1 MDSRSC
7 RCVRL
12 SKAQP
17 KLLKAFFVIVKL
29 SHDKITLN
37 SVLTFVG
44 LSPYFRSFIIMLVLW
59 FILEC
64 NSLVFK
70 MFYLDFLII
79 FSQRQIVSSSIS
91 GNTLLLPY
99 CFYTAISWFYHLNI
113 SWGAPFPLCLSGTMS
128 LAFSLKSFWVFS
140 SSHQFS
146 ITRLTMWSQNLH
158 FYPDL
163 FLLSE
168 TLNFQ

>member
-7 RCVRL
+7 RPVRL

-17 KLLKAFFVIVKL
+17 TLLEAFFVIVKL

-44 LSPYFRSFIIMLVLW
+44 LFPYFRSFIIMLVLW

-64 NSLVFK
+64 DALVFK
-70 MFYLDFLII
+70 IFYLDFLII
-79 FSQRQIVSSSIS
+79 FSQRQIVSSSLS
-91 GNTLLLPY
+91 GNTLLFPY

-113 SWGAPFPLCLSGTMS
+113 FWKTPFPLCCLYAS
-128 LAFSLKSFWVFS
+128 LELCS
-140 SSHQFS
+140 
-146 ITRLTMWSQNLH
+146 
-158 FYPDL
+158 
-163 FLLSE
+163 
-168 TLNFQ
+168 